1 VEHQVV
7 LPGARALPKVEMEA
21 VLVVVAEDILKAV
34 LVVVSKVEIMVDF
47 PERMG
52 VILYQLV
59 GRHHLQV
66 MVEQMESVE

>member
-1 VEHQVV
+1 MEVV
-7 LPGARALPKVEMEA
+7 LE
-21 VLVVVAEDILKAV
+21 VVVADIPRVAQ
-34 LVVVSKVEIMVDF
+34 VVVSKVEIMVDF

-52 VILYQLV
+52 VTLYQLV